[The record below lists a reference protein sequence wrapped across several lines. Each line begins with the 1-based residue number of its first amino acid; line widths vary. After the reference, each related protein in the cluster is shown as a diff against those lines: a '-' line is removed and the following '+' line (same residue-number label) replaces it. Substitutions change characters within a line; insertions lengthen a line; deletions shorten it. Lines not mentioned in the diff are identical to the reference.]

1 MREWQEIF
9 DSPAAADGPGDGFE
23 ARVLAKIARKKRQR
37 RAGLTVAATALVLA
51 GSALAV
57 LRPFARAG
65 GGGAAP
71 LAGKIE
77 VPVSEHLY
85 FSTSN
90 SRTRYTLQPVAL
102 DGNAAAQPA
111 VNQI

>member
-1 MREWQEIF
+1 MREWQDIF
-9 DSPAAADGPGDGFE
+9 DSPAAGDGPGDGFE

-37 RAGLTVAATALVLA
+37 RAGLTAAAVALVLA

-57 LRPFARAG
+57 FQPLRRAG

-71 LAGKIE
+71 MAGKIE

-102 DGNAAAQPA
+102 DGGSAAQPV